1 MNIPETRQST
11 ESERPAADPHDAPD
25 GSSSEALAVRTGP
38 RSARVF
44 LGGVIA
50 VVACVAAGIVWL
62 VLPHGGARSGNHT
75 GGARPT
81 VPVGYTVSGSG
92 SARITYTRPDG
103 TSRTFTAHLP
113 WQQTTAVTAGRP
125 AAVTIVLGPDG
136 GRATCALTVHGTAV
150 QHATA
155 YGTYG
160 RATCTNTA
168 N

>member
-1 MNIPETRQST
+1 MNIPETSRPA
-11 ESERPAADPHDAPD
+11 ESERRAAGAHESPD
-25 GSSSEALAVRTGP
+25 GSPSEALAVRT
-38 RSARVF
+38 RSRSGRV
-44 LGGVIA
+44 LLAGVIA
-50 VVACVAAGIVWL
+50 VVAAVTAGILWL
-62 VLPHGGARSGNHT
+62 VLPPGGAHSDGHT
-75 GGARPT
+75 AAARPT

-92 SARITYTRPDG
+92 SARITYTQPDG
-103 TSRTFTAHLP
+103 TSRTFTARLP

-136 GRATCALTVHGTAV
+136 GRATCALTLHGTPV